1 MKATRLALPD
11 FYKESNAQDP
21 NYQPDKSILMSAA
34 GEWVK
39 RFNLKPVGGDKLK
52 IFMLCVDNQ
61 RDFSFPQGSLYVGG
75 RSGNGAMDDQDRLA
89 KFIYTNLG
97 LITQI
102 ICTLDTHL
110 PFQIFH
116 PLAHLKADDSFADA
130 HTIIKDYRD
139 SGLRPNPAMAVQLGV
154 SPTWLQRQFI
164 YYCDQLVLRNPD
176 QSLYIWPFHCL
187 IGEPGHALAGVVEK
201 ARLFHS
207 MARGAANIPEIKGGN
222 PLTEHYSI
230 FRPEV
235 MTLWDGKPIP
245 GAQKN
250 AKLLETLMLADVVV
264 IVGQAKSHCM
274 AASIGDF
281 LTEILAKDP
290 ELAKKVYLVEDCTS
304 SVVVPGV
311 VDFTDMADQTF
322 QKFADAGMNLV
333 VSTESIETW
342 PGMAEK
348 LAKVA

>member
-1 MKATRLALPD
+1 MKKAQLPIPD
-11 FYKESNAQDP
+11 FYHRDNAFNVD
-21 NYQPDKSILMSAA
+21 YQPDKAVLMKAA

-39 RFNLKPVGGDKLK
+39 RFSLKPVGGDKLK

-75 RSGNGAMDDQDRLA
+75 RSGNGAMEDQDRLA
-89 KFIYTNLG
+89 RFIYGNLG

-116 PLAHLKADDSFADA
+116 PLAHVDGNGNYANPM
-130 HTIIKDYRD
+130 TIIQDYRD
-139 SGLRPNPAMAVQLGV
+139 SGLSPNPAMAVQLNV
-154 SPTWLQRQFI
+154 SPTWLHKQFI
-164 YYCDQLVLRNPD
+164 YYCDQLVQRKQMLT
-176 QSLYIWPFHCL
+176 IWPFHCL
-187 IGEPGHALAGVVEK
+187 LGERGHELAGVVQE

-235 MTLWDGKPIP
+235 MTLWDGKAIP

-250 AKLLETLMLADVVV
+250 AKLLETLMLADAV
-264 IVGQAKSHCM
+264 IIPGQAKSHCM
-274 AASIGDF
+274 AASIDDL

-290 ELAKKVYLVEDCTS
+290 DVAKKVYLMEDCTS
-304 SVVVPGV
+304 AVVVPGV
-311 VDFTDMADQTF
+311 IDFTDLADQAF
-322 QKFADAGMNLV
+322 QKFADAGMNRV
-333 VSTESIETW
+333 ISTEPMESW

-348 LAKVA
+348 LAKAA